1 MATSPIFVVTD
12 AGLAAAAVAHPE
24 GPFIHIT
31 AFKVGA
37 AYGYVPDKGATDL
50 NGALLYE
57 GQPASYAFVGDN
69 TLNVICKVAP
79 DAGPFD
85 FGEVGLYLQDGTL
98 FAKAAFE
105 KPQTKLSALGTN
117 VLSTFTFNCLLQLEQ
132 TASVIKVTTESGAP
146 PSLLEVEMWSD
157 VVPPGTSANP
167 DVQMILVKELDA
179 NGNSSLIHQADP
191 NHWTVGTNYH
201 FVANANVTSST
212 VNSVDVDA
220 TGLDPTMIS
229 AVNRNYVIETTDG
242 YLRSATSLSQ
252 AGGSFHLPLN
262 PEPLTT
268 PPQNYVSIF
277 SNTPVAV
284 GGGGGSGPGAGI
296 TILLSLEN
304 VILPASSTGVVSDYS
319 SAVTNVSIIDNGTD
333 VTANYVLA
341 ISPSIGVV
349 ADLTGTTI
357 TVTHI
362 DDATDAGSVSITAT
376 KSGSPTLTRL
386 FNIAKSKQGNTGAG
400 GSTNATLSKYAL
412 LIPAQ
417 SDGTVTTY
425 AGAASTITIY
435 SGTDV
440 DTPNWTITKADSAG
454 ITSQLV
460 GATVTVTNMT
470 NATDTGTVTFTGTKA
485 GSANVVLV
493 FTITKAKQGT
503 AAAAVTMMLT
513 KDTWTFSTDSAGNI
527 PSYLGASTSVNV
539 YMSTQDDTVNWT
551 LSKVDSAGVTS
562 TQSGTTFT
570 VTNMLGTTDSGTVTI
585 TANKAGNSPVSKV
598 FSLSK
603 SKAGTPGSGSGAMR
617 GSMTFYIPNRTSWSD
632 AVATAAASVFG
643 GPVLNDA
650 VTQYDM
656 ATGFSDFR
664 VWNGTTWV
672 KVTQVI
678 DANLIVNGTI
688 AGTKFASGIQPVG
701 LGATLPNPATATT
714 KTFFNTTDGK
724 LYRLVNGAW
733 TTVVPAVDITG
744 QLSDAQLQAISAAK
758 LTGQITTTQIAPN
771 SISTPL
777 LQAGAVSANNIAAGA
792 IVAGKIAAG
801 AITATELAAGAVTAT
816 KIAAGSITAAQ
827 IAADTITAGQI
838 AAGAISATELAAG
851 AITAQA
857 LAAGIIT
864 ADKIAVNAI
873 TADRIATGT
882 ITAQSGVLANAAVGT
897 LQIAGQAVTVASA
910 FAQDPQVQV
919 SSSFS
924 WTNICTATLN
934 LSGMQPMMIMASC
947 SMGGQ
952 HIGSPSNYDIYYQG
966 QYYKF
971 NSNITGGDFRFQV
984 FNGGVYQ
991 GITGTVVAGGTSIG
1005 VPIFALLPVLP
1016 AGFYTIYLQA
1026 IVGTAGGP
1034 SNLEPYTVREARM
1047 ICLETKR

>member
-1 MATSPIFVVTD
+1 
-12 AGLAAAAVAHPE
+12 
-24 GPFIHIT
+24 
-31 AFKVGA
+31 
-37 AYGYVPDKGATDL
+37 
-50 NGALLYE
+50 
-57 GQPASYAFVGDN
+57 
-69 TLNVICKVAP
+69 
-79 DAGPFD
+79 
-85 FGEVGLYLQDGTL
+85 
-98 FAKAAFE
+98 
-105 KPQTKLSALGTN
+105 
-117 VLSTFTFNCLLQLEQ
+117 
-132 TASVIKVTTESGAP
+132 
-146 PSLLEVEMWSD
+146 
-157 VVPPGTSANP
+157 
-167 DVQMILVKELDA
+167 
-179 NGNSSLIHQADP
+179 
-191 NHWTVGTNYH
+191 
-201 FVANANVTSST
+201 
-212 VNSVDVDA
+212 
-220 TGLDPTMIS
+220 
-229 AVNRNYVIETTDG
+229 
-242 YLRSATSLSQ
+242 
-252 AGGSFHLPLN
+252 
-262 PEPLTT
+262 
-268 PPQNYVSIF
+268 
-277 SNTPVAV
+277 
-284 GGGGGSGPGAGI
+284 
-296 TILLSLEN
+296 
-304 VILPASSTGVVSDYS
+304 
-319 SAVTNVSIIDNGTD
+319 
-333 VTANYVLA
+333 
-341 ISPSIGVV
+341 
-349 ADLTGTTI
+349 
-357 TVTHI
+357 
-362 DDATDAGSVSITAT
+362 
-376 KSGSPTLTRL
+376 
-386 FNIAKSKQGNTGAG
+386 
-400 GSTNATLSKYAL
+400 
-412 LIPAQ
+412 
-417 SDGTVTTY
+417 
-425 AGAASTITIY
+425 
-435 SGTDV
+435 
-440 DTPNWTITKADSAG
+440 
-454 ITSQLV
+454 
-460 GATVTVTNMT
+460 
-470 NATDTGTVTFTGTKA
+470 
-485 GSANVVLV
+485 
-493 FTITKAKQGT
+493 
-503 AAAAVTMMLT
+503 MMLT
-513 KDTWTFSTDSAGNI
+513 KDTWTFSTDSAGTI

-539 YMSTQDDTVNWT
+539 YLGTQDDTVNWT

-562 TQSGTTFT
+562 TIAGTTVT
-570 VTNMLGTTDSGTVTI
+570 VTNMLSTTDTGTVTI
-585 TANKAGNSPVSKV
+585 TANKAGNSPVSKQ

-632 AVATAAASVFG
+632 AVATQAASVFG

-701 LGATLPNPATATT
+701 LGPTLPQPPSSSTT

-744 QLSDAQLQAISAAK
+744 QLTDTQLAAISAAK

-771 SISTPL
+771 SISTAL
-777 LQAGAVSANNIAAGA
+777 LQAGSVSANILAAGA
-792 IVAGKIAAG
+792 ITAGKIAAG
-801 AITATELAAGAVTAT
+801 AITATELAAGAVTAS
-816 KIAAGSITAAQ
+816 KIAAGTITAAQ
-827 IAADTITAGQI
+827 IEADTITAGQI
-838 AAGAISATELAAG
+838 AAGAISATELAA
-851 AITAQA
+851 AAVTAVK
-857 LAAGIIT
+857 LAAGSIT

-882 ITAQSGVLANAAVGT
+882 ITAQSGVLANAAIGT

-910 FAQDPQVQV
+910 FSQDPQVQV

-934 LSGMQPMMIMASC
+934 LSGMQPLMILASC

-1034 SNLEPYTVREARM
+1034 SNLEPFTVREARM